1 MSESQLGQE
10 ISDVISAKCQSIQ
23 ESRKQQMPK
32 PKAAR
37 R

>member
-1 MSESQLGQE
+1 MYESQQGQE
-10 ISDVISAKCQSIQ
+10 ICDVISAKCQSIQ